1 MRSQNNYK
9 IGDVIKKLMK
19 NPKLANKLENLEA
32 IYAWIEI
39 VGKQICNY
47 ITDQKIHKNILYV
60 QLKSSVIRNE
70 LSYKKTEIIN
80 EINQKIGKKLIND
93 IILR

>member
-19 NPKLANKLENLEA
+19 NPKLANKLENLAA
-32 IYAWIEI
+32 IYAWKEI

-47 ITDQKIHKNILYV
+47 IKDQKIHKNILYV

>member
-19 NPKLANKLENLEA
+19 NPKLANKLENLDA
-32 IYAWIEI
+32 IYAWKEI

-47 ITDQKIHKNILYV
+47 ITDQKIHKNNLYV

-70 LSYKKTEIIN
+70 LSYKKTEII
-80 EINQKIGKKLIND
+80 LD
-93 IILR
+93 

>member
-19 NPKLANKLENLEA
+19 NPKLANKLENLDA
-32 IYAWIEI
+32 IYAWKEI

-60 QLKSSVIRNE
+60 QLKSSLIRNE

-80 EINQKIGKKLIND
+80 EINQKIGKDLIND
-93 IILR
+93 IVLR